1 MRIIRKCPICKS
13 TDLEYLARAKWNESE
28 QKFEIIYVEDGY
40 PYCPNCGEHINEDI
54 IEITNLVKVL

>member
-40 PYCPNCGEHINEDI
+40 PYCPNCGEHINEAI
-54 IEITNLVKVL
+54 LEGG